1 MWRSVWARR
10 VADPDRFVIDQIIMM
25 YDALAFL
32 TGFADQAVVLPV
44 TFAVAAALAA
54 FGWRRGA
61 LAWLG
66 AVIGSIG
73 LVVVLKLLFFYLYVY
88 VPFGI
93 HLKSPS
99 GHTEAAV
106 IVYGGL
112 VALLAG
118 RRRAGWSGMA
128 LALGFGLLVG
138 VVIGFTR
145 LELHAHSKAE
155 VLVGMA
161 VGLGGI
167 VTLIRLAGAPPRAV
181 HAPVLAVPALA
192 AMLLFHGG
200 HLHGESALDHI
211 AAALRANM
219 RDALRGLRGF

>member
-1 MWRSVWARR
+1 MH
-10 VADPDRFVIDQIIMM
+10 DI
-25 YDALAFL
+25 LAFL

-44 TFAVAAALAA
+44 TFAVAATLAA

-61 LAWLG
+61 LVWLG

-73 LVVVLKLLFFYLYVY
+73 LVVVLKLLFFSLYVY

-99 GHTEAAV
+99 GHTAAAV
-106 IVYGGL
+106 VVYGGL
-112 VALLAG
+112 FALIAGQRWAG
-118 RRRAGWSGMA
+118 RHGMA

-138 VVIGFTR
+138 GLIGFTR

-167 VTLIRLAGAPPRAV
+167 AMLMRQAGAPPRAV
-181 HAPVLAVPALA
+181 HIPALAVPALA

-200 HLHGESALDHI
+200 HLYGEQALI
-211 AAALRANM
+211 RLATALRGDV
-219 RDALRGLRGF
+219 RDALDALHGS